1 VTLWPTRT
9 YRWAYPILFG
19 ALAVGALWVAL
30 QALIHG
36 TPADSVPWWFA
47 LIFAVLVV
55 GAASLRNRAVS
66 IRVNAY
72 GRVAFLLTDGS
83 TVQSIPGSM
92 WGRAGLQSL
101 ADYLGI
107 PFEGAQLIR
116 SYWDFGRWS

>member
-1 VTLWPTRT
+1 MTLWPTRT